1 VGSVSTTSWLP
12 YIPNLTAE
20 NQTAGV
26 PTILVGVDLGLPNF
40 DNDLEELG
48 LLAQTA
54 GLAPVARITCKR
66 KAPDAALFVGSGKAD
81 EIKLLATQLGA
92 KEILFDQ
99 SLSPSQQRNL
109 ERLLELPVNDRTFLI
124 LEIFAQRARSHE
136 GKLQVELARLQYLS
150 TRLVRRWS
158 HLERQSGGIGM
169 RGGPGETQI
178 ELDRRMIGENIKR
191 TKDRLIKVKRQRQTQ
206 RRQRERR
213 DAFNISLIGYTNAG
227 KSTLFNALVKARVY
241 AADQLFATLDTTTR
255 QLYLGEA
262 GRSVSLSD
270 TVGFIRDLPHGL
282 VDAFQATLQ
291 EAIDADLL
299 LHVVDASN
307 PNFIEQIAQVQRV
320 LKEIGAEKIPQLLV
334 FNKIDVLEADQQP
347 VRIEDDFEV
356 DGVQTP
362 RIFASAKSLAG
373 IPALRQR
380 LASIAA
386 ADRVATVQ
394 ADYFP
399 EDHGADV

>member
-1 VGSVSTTSWLP
+1 VVREVSVFPL
-12 YIPNLTAE
+12 NLTADLP
-20 NQTAGV
+20 TAST
-26 PTILVGVDLGLPNF
+26 PTILVGVDLGTPNF
-40 DNDLEELG
+40 DGELEELA

-54 GLAPVARITCKR
+54 GMLPVARVTCKR
-66 KAPDAALFVGSGKAD
+66 RAPDAALFVGSGKAD

-92 KEILFDQ
+92 KEVLFDQ
-99 SLSPSQQRNL
+99 SLSPGQQRNL
-109 ERLLELPVNDRTFLI
+109 ERHLELPVNDRTFLI

-169 RGGPGETQI
+169 RGGPGEAQI
-178 ELDRRMIGENIKR
+178 ELDRRMIGETIKR
-191 TKDRLIKVKRQRQTQ
+191 TKERLTKVKRQRQTQ

-227 KSTLFNALVKARVY
+227 KSTLFNAMVKARAY

-255 QLYLGEA
+255 QLYLGDA

-299 LHVVDASN
+299 VHVIDAAN
-307 PNFIEQIAQVQRV
+307 PNYVEQIAQVQRV
-320 LKEIGAEKIPQLLV
+320 LKEIDADGIPQLLV
-334 FNKIDVLEADQQP
+334 FNKVDALDSDHQP
-347 VRIEDDFEV
+347 SRWEDEFEI
-356 DGVQTP
+356 DGVRTP
-362 RIFASAKSLAG
+362 RIFVSAKESIGLAL
-373 IPALRQR
+373 LRQR
-380 LASIAA
+380 LAGIASKPA
-386 ADRVATVQ
+386 QTAPDTLQ
-394 ADYFP
+394 AP
-399 EDHGADV
+399 ETFGDEI